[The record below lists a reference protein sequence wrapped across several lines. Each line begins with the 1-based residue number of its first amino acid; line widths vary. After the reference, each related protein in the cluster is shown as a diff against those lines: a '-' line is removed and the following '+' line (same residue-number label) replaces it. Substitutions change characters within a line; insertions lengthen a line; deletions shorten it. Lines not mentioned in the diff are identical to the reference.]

1 MSSALRDAP
10 SKLVNEQSGESSS
23 SSLLSLPISPGDSR
37 GVAHGDREAAT
48 IRGHDDRGG
57 AARFFYVAK
66 PRTREKIGGTIRN
79 LHPTAKSVALM
90 RYLVRLVTP
99 PDGVVLDPFLGSGT
113 TGCACVLEGVRF
125 VGIERDADSH
135 ATALSRIS
143 DYAFASGLERPETS

>member
-1 MSSALRDAP
+1 
-10 SKLVNEQSGESSS
+10 
-23 SSLLSLPISPGDSR
+23 
-37 GVAHGDREAAT
+37 
-48 IRGHDDRGG
+48 
-57 AARFFYVAK
+57 
-66 PRTREKIGGTIRN
+66 
-79 LHPTAKSVALM
+79 M